1 MQRILTDVSQNQSF
15 AHRESRAVVSWF
27 DTGAGDSV
35 LVVGV
40 YYYAQL
46 GWKRVCTDVLLE
58 DSFWNK

>member
-46 GWKRVCTDVLLE
+46 G
-58 DSFWNK
+58 